1 MASLNGER
9 LPRDSLG
16 CSRKDSIPETPY
28 CILWLSL
35 YICNMMKY
43 KVLIADDEEGVRDL
57 CTAIAEDEGYEVITA
72 MDGIDA
78 LQKIREE
85 IPDVILL
92 DVRMPEMD
100 GLEVFQKL
108 KEDFIDAPVIFIT
121 AFGSSDLAIEAMK
134 QGAYDYITKP
144 FDIDEIRIVLK
155 KALYVK
161 KLTKEISSL
170 RSNTHSTL
178 PIAAD
183 LVGSSHAMQDVFK
196 NIGIYAKSD
205 ASVLIE
211 GESGTECDQVALALH
226 QKSSLSDKPF
236 YAVSCYED
244 TDALQAELDN
254 VKLDSTATIY
264 IQNLELLSKKGQEIL
279 FQKLNKSNQCRFISS
294 STVNVSHQ
302 DNSDQFHEQL
312 FFTLSMVRIQLPPLR
327 ERIEDI
333 EEVSLH
339 LMKELNDR
347 YEKNVKGFSQDALQI
362 LQAYSWPGNVKELK
376 NVLTHSVISTK
387 SNFITKENL
396 PTFLFHKSNE
406 QKVDPDD
413 IYLGLTLTEAT
424 KKFEAE
430 YIKRVLQMQGGN
442 KTKTAEILG
451 ISRRSLF
458 NKLRSYE
465 LLSSSK

>member
-1 MASLNGER
+1 
-9 LPRDSLG
+9 
-16 CSRKDSIPETPY
+16 
-28 CILWLSL
+28 
-35 YICNMMKY
+35 
-43 KVLIADDEEGVRDL
+43 
-57 CTAIAEDEGYEVITA
+57 
-72 MDGIDA
+72 
-78 LQKIREE
+78 
-85 IPDVILL
+85 
-92 DVRMPEMD
+92 
-100 GLEVFQKL
+100 
-108 KEDFIDAPVIFIT
+108 
-121 AFGSSDLAIEAMK
+121 
-134 QGAYDYITKP
+134 
-144 FDIDEIRIVLK
+144 
-155 KALYVK
+155 
-161 KLTKEISSL
+161 
-170 RSNTHSTL
+170 
-178 PIAAD
+178 
-183 LVGSSHAMQDVFK
+183 
-196 NIGIYAKSD
+196 
-205 ASVLIE
+205 
-211 GESGTECDQVALALH
+211 
-226 QKSSLSDKPF
+226 
-236 YAVSCYED
+236 
-244 TDALQAELDN
+244 
-254 VKLDSTATIY
+254 
-264 IQNLELLSKKGQEIL
+264 
-279 FQKLNKSNQCRFISS
+279 
-294 STVNVSHQ
+294 
-302 DNSDQFHEQL
+302 
-312 FFTLSMVRIQLPPLR
+312 MVRIQLPPLR

>member
-1 MASLNGER
+1 
-9 LPRDSLG
+9 
-16 CSRKDSIPETPY
+16 
-28 CILWLSL
+28 
-35 YICNMMKY
+35 MKY

-72 MDGIDA
+72 SDGIAA

-108 KEDFIDAPVIFIT
+108 KEDYIDAPVVFIT

-144 FDIDEIRIVLK
+144 FDVDEIRIVLK

-161 KLTKEISSL
+161 QLTKEISTL
-170 RSNTHSTL
+170 RSSTYSAL
-178 PIAAD
+178 PKTVD
-183 LVGSSHAMQDVFK
+183 LVGSSHVMQDVFK
-196 NIGIYAKSD
+196 NIGMVAKNN
-205 ASVLIE
+205 APVLID
-211 GESGTECDQVALALH
+211 GEAGTECDQVAQTLYE
-226 QKSSLSDKPF
+226 KSAVSEGTF
-236 YAVSCYED
+236 YVVSCYED
-244 TDALQAELDN
+244 TGALQEECAN
-254 VKLDSTATIY
+254 IQMGTNTTIY
-264 IQNLELLSKKGQEIL
+264 IKNIQLLSKKGQEVL
-279 FQKLNKSNQCRFISS
+279 FQKISKDTLSRFVSS
-294 STVNVSHQ
+294 STVDISEKVKQ
-302 DNSDQFHEQL
+302 GQFHEQL
-312 FFTLSMVRIQLPPLR
+312 FFKLSTVRIHLPPLR

-333 EEVSLH
+333 EEVGLH
-339 LMKELNDR
+339 LLEELNTR
-347 YEKNVKGFSQDALQI
+347 YEKNVKGFSSDALDI
-362 LQAYSWPGNVKELK
+362 FKAYSWPGNVEEFK
-376 NVLTHSVISTK
+376 NVLTHGIISAK

-396 PTFLFHKSNE
+396 PTFLFHKSTE

-413 IYLGLTLTEAT
+413 IYLGLTLSEAT
-424 KKFEAE
+424 KKFELE
-430 YIKRVLQMQGGN
+430 YIQRVLQMQGGN

-465 LLSSSK
+465 LLGTIK

>member
-1 MASLNGER
+1 M
-9 LPRDSLG
+9 
-16 CSRKDSIPETPY
+16 I
-28 CILWLSL
+28 
-35 YICNMMKY
+35 KY

-72 MDGIDA
+72 VDGIDA

-92 DVRMPEMD
+92 DVRMPDMD
-100 GLEVFQKL
+100 GMEVFQKV
-108 KEDFIDAPVIFIT
+108 KEDYIDAPVVFVT

-161 KLTKEISSL
+161 QLTKEITNL
-170 RSNTHSTL
+170 RSNHNTAYPSTV
-178 PIAAD
+178 D
-183 LVGSSHAMQDVFK
+183 LVGSSHVMQDVFK
-196 NIGIYAKSD
+196 SIGMVAKNT

-211 GESGTECDQVALALH
+211 GEAGTETDQVAHTLH
-226 QKSSLSDKPF
+226 EKSAMSEEPF
-236 YAVSCYED
+236 CEISCYED
-244 TDALQAELDN
+244 VDAFQEECSN
-254 VKLDSTATIY
+254 FPTGSTATVY
-264 IQNLELLSKKGQEIL
+264 IKNIQLLSNKGQEIL
-279 FQKLNKSNQCRFISS
+279 FQKISKDTSSRFVSS
-294 STVNVSHQ
+294 STV
-302 DNSDQFHEQL
+302 DISDKVTQGHFHEQL
-312 FFTLSMVRIQLPPLR
+312 FFKLSTVRIHLPPLR

-333 EEVSLH
+333 EEVGLH
-339 LMKELNDR
+339 LIEPLNAQ
-347 YEKNVKGFSQDALQI
+347 YKKNVKGFSSDAI
-362 LQAYSWPGNVKELK
+362 DIFKAYSWPGNVEEFK
-376 NVLTHSVISTK
+376 NVLTHSIISTK

-396 PTFLFHKSNE
+396 PAFLFHKSTE
-406 QKVDPDD
+406 QKVNPDD
-413 IYLGLTLTEAT
+413 IYLGLTLSEAT

-430 YIKRVLQMQGGN
+430 YIKRILQMQGGN

-465 LLSSSK
+465 LLSPSK